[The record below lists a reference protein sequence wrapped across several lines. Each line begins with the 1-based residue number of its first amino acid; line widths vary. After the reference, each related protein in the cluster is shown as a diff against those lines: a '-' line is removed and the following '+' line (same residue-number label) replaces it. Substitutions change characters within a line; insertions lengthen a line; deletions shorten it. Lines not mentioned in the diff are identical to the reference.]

1 MTTPDQQLQTLG
13 SDVGPASTPAAGPG
27 PAPAAGLDEGL
38 RARMLEFYRH
48 LHANPELSM
57 QEHRTAEF
65 IEAHLDT
72 LGIEHFRCGGT
83 GVVGVLRNGEGP
95 VVGFRADT
103 DGLPIE
109 EDSDVD
115 YRSTARGTLEDGTE
129 VPVMHGCGHDTH
141 VTALITAAEV
151 LVADRDTWSGTVVLI
166 FQPGEETAAG
176 AAAMVKDGIWDRAP
190 RPEVVYGQHVMPGLA
205 GTVAIVPGTAMAYAD
220 SLKVTLYG
228 EQSHGSQPQDSIDPI
243 VQGAHIVTRL
253 QAIVARELD
262 PRRAAVVTVGTF
274 HAGLK
279 ENIIPATAEFTLN
292 IRTMDDDVREHVL
305 AAVRRIIT
313 AEAAA
318 SGAPEPRIEQ
328 LYRFPRNFND
338 PAETAAVTEVL
349 RGALGVDRVR
359 AAEPMMGSEDF
370 GTLPGAL
377 GVPSVFWFY
386 GGFDQETVDSGT
398 MPVNHSPRFVP
409 VPEPTLWTAATAA
422 LAAIRSR
429 LGS

>member
-13 SDVGPASTPAAGPG
+13 SSAGPASTPAAGPG

-151 LVADRDTWSGTVVLI
+151 LVADRDSWSGTVVLI

-338 PAETAAVTEVL
+338 PAETEAVTEVL